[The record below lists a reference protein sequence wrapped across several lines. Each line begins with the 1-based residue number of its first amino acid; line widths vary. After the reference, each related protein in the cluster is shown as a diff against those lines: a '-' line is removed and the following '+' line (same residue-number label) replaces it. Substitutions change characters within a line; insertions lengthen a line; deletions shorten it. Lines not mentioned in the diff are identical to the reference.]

1 MPSHTKCEN
10 TITWRHIFLEE
21 EEDLGFCGSE
31 DTSMSTVVALRVVL
45 RGRRVSSVRVG
56 KDFGVWGV

>member
-31 DTSMSTVVALRVVL
+31 DIVVL

-56 KDFGVWGV
+56 KDFGMWGV